1 MEVYFAPGILMLHRH
16 VHRPVHGVA
25 RPHSLGIQIRG
36 APARPVLQDRDS
48 VARSLR
54 QASAGGAIMSIPLG
68 SNNGAH
74 PDAVSVNALLS
85 IGSGTK
91 ANIRTLVVDDEHS
104 LRETCGSLL
113 TSAGHDVTVCGRGQ
127 EALDMLKRQPFDI
140 ALVDLYMSQVD
151 GLTLLR
157 AALATNPG
165 TIVIMMTGNPSV
177 ESSIEALRQGAW
189 DYLPKPFSAQHLQIT
204 MGRAVHTVL
213 VAQETRHQRED
224 PERSQEAGEK
234 VALLGTSAPF
244 RRVIELARKVA
255 PTDASVF
262 VTGESGAGKE
272 LIAQFIHQHSR
283 RSSRPFV
290 ALNCAALPEAL
301 LESEMFGHR
310 KGAFTGAVRD
320 KPGLL
325 ETANGGTL
333 FLDELVEMSK
343 PIQAKLLRVIQD
355 GVVRRV
361 GSETTDAVV
370 NVRFIAATNGD
381 PEAAAKAG
389 DMREDLYYRLRV
401 VPINVPALRE
411 RPEDIPLLADY
422 FLSTYW
428 VRHRRKGAPFP
439 RLTDAALRALCA
451 YAWRGNVRELQNV
464 IEHVA
469 VVVEPGAEIR
479 PDDLHLTGDP
489 APADTGA
496 NPASLISTLLEESYH
511 AARDRVIAQ
520 FERQYLT
527 WLVNRASGNM
537 SKAARIA
544 GVDRTTL
551 YRLMERH
558 GLQRSPTA
566 GWVVEREPGPAAG
579 AMDDTQIEVPA
590 GEPGGQAA

>member
-1 MEVYFAPGILMLHRH
+1 MSMPMTQNGVQPGDGRE
-16 VHRPVHGVA
+16 
-25 RPHSLGIQIRG
+25 
-36 APARPVLQDRDS
+36 PA
-48 VARSLR
+48 
-54 QASAGGAIMSIPLG
+54 
-68 SNNGAH
+68 
-74 PDAVSVNALLS
+74 ALLA
-85 IGSGTK
+85 IGPEAK
-91 ANIRTLVVDDEHS
+91 ARVRILVVDDEHT
-104 LRETCGSLL
+104 LRESCAAVLRHEGY
-113 TSAGHDVTVCGRGQ
+113 DVTVSSRGQ
-127 EALDMLKRQPFDI
+127 DALELLKRRAFDVV
-140 ALVDLYMSQVD
+140 LVDLYMSQVD
-151 GLTLLR
+151 GLALLR
-157 AALATNPG
+157 AALGTNHD
-165 TIVIMMTGNPSV
+165 TIVIVMTGNPSV
-177 ESSIEALRQGAW
+177 ESSVEALRQGAF
-189 DYLPKPFSAQHLQIT
+189 DYLPKPFSASHLQVLI
-204 MGRAVHTVL
+204 GRGVHTLL
-213 VAQETRHQRED
+213 VARETREQQDTLDRAQVQTD
-224 PERSQEAGEK
+224 K
-234 VALLGTSAPF
+234 LTLLGTAPAF
-244 RRVIELARKVA
+244 RRAIELARKVA

-262 VTGESGAGKE
+262 ITGESGSGKE
-272 LIAQFIHQHSR
+272 MIAQFIHHHSR

-290 ALNCAALPEAL
+290 AVNCAALPEGL

-325 ETANGGTL
+325 EAAHGGTL
-333 FLDELVEMSK
+333 FLDELVEMPKS
-343 PIQAKLLRVIQD
+343 IQAKLLRVIQD

-381 PEAAAKAG
+381 PEAAVKAG
-389 DMREDLYYRLRV
+389 EMREDLYYRLRV

-439 RLTDAALRALCA
+439 RLTDTALRALCG
-451 YAWRGNVRELQNV
+451 YNWRGNVRELQNV

-479 PDDLHLTGDP
+479 PEDLHLTPDAG
-489 APADTGA
+489 APDASA

-566 GWVVEREPGPAAG
+566 GWVVEREPGPG
-579 AMDDTQIEVPA
+579 AMA
-590 GEPGGQAA
+590 GVMDEMPVEANAAESGGQAA